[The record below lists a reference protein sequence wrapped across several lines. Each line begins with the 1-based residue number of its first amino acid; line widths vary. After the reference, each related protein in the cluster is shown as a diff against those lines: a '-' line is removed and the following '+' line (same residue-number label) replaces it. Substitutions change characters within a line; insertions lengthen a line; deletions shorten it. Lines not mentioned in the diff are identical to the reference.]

1 MATTGALLALLGTLT
16 FTNTKVRKKIETS
29 PGLALWD
36 SNEYYGFRF
45 GEKKT
50 PGLCGLPLVHLKTST
65 GIPGKKSLRHLM
77 IPGA

>member
-1 MATTGALLALLGTLT
+1 MKYKSPGESAGWRLYFTVGFRCSLLMATTGALLALLGTLT
-16 FTNTKVRKKIETS
+16 FTNTKIRKKIETS

-50 PGLCGLPLVHLKTST
+50 PGW
-65 GIPGKKSLRHLM
+65 
-77 IPGA
+77 